1 MSLKESL
8 EQRSQS
14 QCELCKSSDNLE
26 VYEIP
31 PTSTGSLDDT
41 ILACEVCR
49 AQMENPDS
57 MDPNHWRCLNE
68 SMWSEVSGVQVVSWR
83 MLQRLK
89 GEGWPQELLDMMYLD
104 DELMEWAKATGEGQE
119 SEEKPKYLDAN
130 GAELQEGDTVTI
142 IKDLP
147 VKGGGFTAKRGTAV
161 RNIHLDPN
169 NHEHIEGRV
178 NNQTI
183 VILTKYVKK

>member
-49 AQMENPDS
+49 TQMDNPDS
-57 MDPNHWRCLNE
+57 IDPNHWRCLNE
-68 SMWSEVSGVQVVSWR
+68 SMWSEISGVQVLSWR

-119 SEEKPKYLDAN
+119 TEEKLKYIDAN

-161 RNIHLDPN
+161 RSIHLDPD

-178 NNQTI
+178 NNQMI